1 MLINHTSH
9 HHTSPHLTS
18 HHQKKSTT
26 AATQISKIV
35 QTKNVAM
42 PVRIVRQ
49 IARAQSAQ
57 TQSAPQK
64 KSVDA
69 PKGATPA
76 TAAAAAEVAEPLQLP
91 AGYKNVVIREN
102 QLWCSCCEA
111 LFGNGQCD
119 DCFHIK
125 DNPLPLP
132 KRRRSTVV
140 KAKEDQ
146 VMCDTAFMLLCV
158 TLLQ

>member
-1 MLINHTSH
+1 MQQL
-9 HHTSPHLTS
+9 P
-18 HHQKKSTT
+18 
-26 AATQISKIV
+26 AAAPAKAV
-35 QTKNVAM
+35 
-42 PVRIVRQ
+42 
-49 IARAQSAQ
+49 ARAQSAQ

-64 KSVDA
+64 KSVAKFVTA

-76 TAAAAAEVAEPLQLP
+76 TAAAAAKVAEPLQLP

-111 LFGNGQCD
+111 LFGNGQCE
-119 DCFHIK
+119 DCFRIK

-132 KRRRSTVV
+132 KRRRSGYTGVQ
-140 KAKEDQ
+140 AKVDQ

>member
-1 MLINHTSH
+1 MQQL
-9 HHTSPHLTS
+9 P
-18 HHQKKSTT
+18 
-26 AATQISKIV
+26 AAAPAKAV
-35 QTKNVAM
+35 
-42 PVRIVRQ
+42 
-49 IARAQSAQ
+49 ARAQSAQ

-64 KSVDA
+64 ESVA
-69 PKGATPA
+69 AAKGATPA
-76 TAAAAAEVAEPLQLP
+76 TAAAAKVAGPLQLP

-132 KRRRSTVV
+132 KRRRSGCTGVM
-140 KAKEDQ
+140 AKEDQ
-146 VMCDTAFMLLCV
+146 VMCDTAFMLLWV

>member
-1 MLINHTSH
+1 VQQL
-9 HHTSPHLTS
+9 P
-18 HHQKKSTT
+18 
-26 AATQISKIV
+26 AAAPAKAV
-35 QTKNVAM
+35 
-42 PVRIVRQ
+42 
-49 IARAQSAQ
+49 ARAQSAQ
-57 TQSAPQK
+57 
-64 KSVDA
+64 KSVAA

-76 TAAAAAEVAEPLQLP
+76 TAAAAAKVAEPLQLP

-111 LFGNGQCD
+111 LFGNGQCE
-119 DCFHIK
+119 DCFRIK

-132 KRRRSTVV
+132 KRRRSGYTGVQ
-140 KAKEDQ
+140 ATEDQ